1 MITHYDMMT
10 GQVVEDETHDQPMSE
25 VLQPDMIATPRLL
38 SVQEAA
44 ASRTPG
50 PSLPAD
56 AAMLSVEALI
66 ARWS

>member
-10 GQVVEDETHDQPMSE
+10 GQVIEDETHDRPMPE

-38 SVQEAA
+38 SVQEAT

-50 PSLPAD
+50 LSLPAD

-66 ARWS
+66 ARGS